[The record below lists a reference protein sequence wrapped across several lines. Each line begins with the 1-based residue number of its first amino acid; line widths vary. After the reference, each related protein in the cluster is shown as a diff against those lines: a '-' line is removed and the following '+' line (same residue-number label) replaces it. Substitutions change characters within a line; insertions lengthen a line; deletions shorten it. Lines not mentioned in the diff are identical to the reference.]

1 MSYPESASVQ
11 DGRPH
16 GLAAT
21 RFVCRRDDL
30 GVGQMR
36 AFTVADRDILLI
48 RASQEQFYAVESECT
63 HAEAQ
68 LEMGELFVK
77 RCEIECPLHGGR
89 FNFTTGEPTGEPA
102 EDPLATF
109 PVTVDDDDVRVDLGG
124 S

>member
-1 MSYPESASVQ
+1 VSYPESASVQ
-11 DGRPH
+11 DGSQH

-36 AFTVADRDILLI
+36 AFTVGDRDILLI
-48 RASQEQFYAVESECT
+48 RASPEQFYAVESECT

-68 LEMGELFVK
+68 LELGELLVK

-89 FNFTTGEPTGEPA
+89 FNFTTGEPTEEPA

-109 PVTVDDDDVRVDLGG
+109 PVTVDDGDVRVDLGG